1 MKDFEDERVELL
13 STRNQAMQE
22 AARIANGLQGLDKRR
37 VLFHILDEHDREVET
52 ISEALNLREF
62 AVKAI
67 LEELE
72 RDYFG

>member
-1 MKDFEDERVELL
+1 MR
-13 STRNQAMQE
+13 E
-22 AARIANGLQGLDKRR
+22 AAKVASKFEEPDKRR
-37 VLFHILDEHDREVET
+37 VLFHILDEHDRAVDR

-62 AVKAI
+62 AVKTI